1 MSALEA
7 KLELEQAIA
16 AGSPAPSEAPKKLP
30 IESIREF
37 PDVFQPRGPAG
48 HASSV
53 HVRDLARTPRGGYAL
68 DPITIFW
75 IGNGWAVIDGHHR
88 LRAYRLAGWRDAVP
102 VSAFGGNIDQAMGYA
117 GKANSGEKLPMS
129 NPEKKA
135 LAWKLSTH
143 TKLSKAQIVRASGMS
158 DGFMAGMFRIRKTL
172 LQEKGVQQADI
183 AGMSWRDAQSRAA
196 GEATEVEAIDREAWL
211 EQQAQDM
218 ANRILKALGKRA
230 HATGQHE
237 VLARAL
243 EIYDSRLPDAL
254 RLFWDDERGEIE
266 RETEELD
273 PNRDF

>member
-7 KLELEQAIA
+7 KRELEQAIA
-16 AGSPAPSEAPKKLP
+16 TGSPAPSEPPKKLP

-37 PDVFQPRGPAG
+37 PEVFQPRGPAG
-48 HASSV
+48 HASSA
-53 HVRDLARTPRGGYAL
+53 HVRDLAKAPKGGYAL
-68 DPITIFW
+68 DPVTIFW

-88 LRAYRLAGWRDAVP
+88 LRAYRFAGWQDAVP
-102 VSAFGGNIDQAMGYA
+102 VSVFGGSIDQAMGHA

-158 DGFMAGMFRIRKTL
+158 DGFMARMFRIRTAL
-172 LQEKGVQQADI
+172 LKDKGLPAAEVAL
-183 AGMSWRDAQSRAA
+183 MSWRDAQSRAA
-196 GEATEVEAIDREAWL
+196 GEATEIDAIDREAWL
-211 EQQAQDM
+211 EQQAQEM
-218 ANRILKALGKRA
+218 ANRILKALGKRG
-230 HATGQHE
+230 HAVGQHE

-254 RLFWDDERGEIE
+254 REFWDEERGAVEPVGKDGDIN
-266 RETEELD
+266 
-273 PNRDF
+273 PDF